1 MNKDTIRIIS
11 ISLFFA
17 LAAGPVF
24 AAWTVD
30 ADNGAIHDG
39 EIEITIGPDAA
50 HDGGIV
56 LKKVRQAPK
65 GDWTLDSLPR
75 IEADTGLRPTA
86 IDGSFVAWNSGLR
99 SFALPDTV
107 RSIGRAAFFACENAT
122 NAFTQG
128 SRLKRI
134 DTLAFKRCGG
144 LRGTVDFSPCE
155 ELERIDPE
163 AFIGCGPE
171 RAVFGD
177 SFKRRV
183 ADSLRAADATNGY
196 PRASTD
202 WLAGSFGIGVHWTTW
217 TTDQD
222 GQRGDFDKAVDAFD
236 VPRFVAQLKEAGA
249 RHIIFTSSWAEQH
262 PPAPCSALD
271 RILPGRTTKRN
282 LLREI
287 ADALAAEGIRT
298 ILYYNHGCNGED
310 PEWMKAVGYAEGRL
324 GEFGSNIVSIVHDL
338 SLSAGPN
345 VAGWWFDSPGAVS
358 DAGPH
363 RVASV
368 RIGDYKFPFRE
379 LALAAKAGNRDT
391 LVSVNSQGGTFVY
404 TPCQEYFSGEELVDF
419 PLCGRTNAQGMQM
432 HLWLTMDNRDWVHR
446 GSGFAK
452 MRFTDDYLRAWL
464 ARHLSDGCAVTLNVD
479 VDRSGLLNPTA
490 IEQLKRDSNR
500 LPQPFKGDYSILI
513 TKEEALE
520 RYDVG
525 LSWIYKRMKDEGIR
539 TKIIKGKT
547 YFPRKELD
555 RFLPLRKHYN
565 PDEWYDAAELM
576 EREGLTR
583 KYISYFIRRKGITCR
598 RQGWTLLIHK
608 ESWDKAKLVRGDI
621 EKNYLTVDQARK
633 LYRIGNK
640 AFSSRT
646 RRPRSRRRS
655 EGTTYGAGMH

>member
-17 LAAGPVF
+17 FAAEPVF

-30 ADNGAIHDG
+30 ADNSAIHDG

-122 NAFTQG
+122 NTLALPSNLETLGRAAFMGCKNLRGNLVIPAGVRVIEMETFYGCSGLTGLAFAQG
-128 SRLKRI
+128 SRLKHI

-163 AFIGCGPE
+163 AFVGCGPE
-171 RAVFGD
+171 RTVFGEP
-177 SFKRRV
+177 FKRRV

-324 GEFGSNIVSIVHDL
+324 GEFGSNIVSIVRDL

-452 MRFTDDYLRAWL
+452 MRFSDDYLRAWL

-490 IEQLKRDSNR
+490 IEQLKRCI
-500 LPQPFKGDYSILI
+500 P
-513 TKEEALE
+513 
-520 RYDVG
+520 V
-525 LSWIYKRMKDEGIR
+525 
-539 TKIIKGKT
+539 
-547 YFPRKELD
+547 
-555 RFLPLRKHYN
+555 
-565 PDEWYDAAELM
+565 
-576 EREGLTR
+576 
-583 KYISYFIRRKGITCR
+583 
-598 RQGWTLLIHK
+598 
-608 ESWDKAKLVRGDI
+608 
-621 EKNYLTVDQARK
+621 AR
-633 LYRIGNK
+633 
-640 AFSSRT
+640 
-646 RRPRSRRRS
+646 
-655 EGTTYGAGMH
+655 

>member
-1 MNKDTIRIIS
+1 MKKICFAFVLMAGMASLGEIS
-11 ISLFFA
+11 
-17 LAAGPVF
+17 AAEPVF

-30 ADNGAIHDG
+30 TDNSSIHNG
-39 EIEITIGPDAA
+39 EIEISIGPDAA

-56 LKKVRQAPK
+56 LKKVHQAPK
-65 GDWTLDSLPR
+65 GDWNLDSLPR
-75 IEADTGLRPTA
+75 IEADTGFRPTA
-86 IDGSFVAWNSGLR
+86 IDGGFSARHSRLR

-107 RSIGRAAFFACENAT
+107 QSIGRAAFFSCENAT
-122 NAFTQG
+122 NTLVLPANLETLGRAAFMG
-128 SRLKRI
+128 CKSLGGNLVVPAGI

-155 ELERIDPE
+155 ALARIDPE

-177 SFKRRV
+177 PFRRRV

-222 GQRGDFDKAVDAFD
+222 GRRGDFDKAVDAFA

-262 PPAPCSALD
+262 PPSPCPALE
-271 RILPGRTTKRN
+271 RVLHGRTTKRN

-310 PEWMKAVGYAEGRL
+310 REWMKAVGYEEGRL
-324 GEFGSNIVSIVHDL
+324 GEFGSNIVAIVRDL

-452 MRFTDDYLRAWL
+452 MRFADDYLRAWL

-479 VDRSGLLNPTA
+479 VDRTGLLNPAA
-490 IEQLKRDSNR
+490 IEQLKRCV
-500 LPQPFKGDYSILI
+500 P
-513 TKEEALE
+513 
-520 RYDVG
+520 
-525 LSWIYKRMKDEGIR
+525 
-539 TKIIKGKT
+539 
-547 YFPRKELD
+547 
-555 RFLPLRKHYN
+555 
-565 PDEWYDAAELM
+565 AEV
-576 EREGLTR
+576 
-583 KYISYFIRRKGITCR
+583 YRR
-598 RQGWTLLIHK
+598 
-608 ESWDKAKLVRGDI
+608 
-621 EKNYLTVDQARK
+621 
-633 LYRIGNK
+633 
-640 AFSSRT
+640 
-646 RRPRSRRRS
+646 
-655 EGTTYGAGMH
+655 